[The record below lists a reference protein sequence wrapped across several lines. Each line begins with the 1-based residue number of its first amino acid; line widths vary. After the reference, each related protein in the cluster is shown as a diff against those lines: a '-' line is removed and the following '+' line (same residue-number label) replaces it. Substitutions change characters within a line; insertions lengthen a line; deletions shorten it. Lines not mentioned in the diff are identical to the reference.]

1 MSTPLSILHLAR
13 KFSDKEKEIFSD
25 RLKFRGGGAIPP
37 SPSSLPR
44 HHCMCCRLIMASHY
58 KYDTTYTQLMKTKL
72 TIRTVNNVTRA
83 HFNKNRQ
90 KDISTKRKNVPESRR
105 SGWLEL

>member
-1 MSTPLSILHLAR
+1 
-13 KFSDKEKEIFSD
+13 
-25 RLKFRGGGAIPP
+25 
-37 SPSSLPR
+37 
-44 HHCMCCRLIMASHY
+44 
-58 KYDTTYTQLMKTKL
+58 MKTKL